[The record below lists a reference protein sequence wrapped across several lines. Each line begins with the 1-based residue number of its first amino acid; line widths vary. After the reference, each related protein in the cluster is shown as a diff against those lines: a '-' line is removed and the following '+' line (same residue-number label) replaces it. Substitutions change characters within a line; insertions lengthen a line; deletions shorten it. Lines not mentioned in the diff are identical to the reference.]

1 MGSLRVTADASQI
14 FAAQAPT
21 QIASNFAFGLHT
33 ASRPVA
39 TNVMINEVDADTP
52 GDDRAEFIEL
62 YGPPNTPLDGLA
74 VVLYNGVSTFSP
86 NPFEHQSYAAFDL
99 DGKSTDANG
108 YFVLGNP
115 DVPGVG
121 LTFDP
126 GQFGLLQNGAVNHGD
141 GDHPTREGPELER
154 PYAATASFGSTPN
167 DAVCWLRYADSP
179 TGESVTAGPPWRAG
193 NTRQKRSPPTPES
206 SGSTPTRSVPQSPT
220 EWLTAGAWNQ
230 RQ

>member
-1 MGSLRVTADASQI
+1 MGSLRATADASQI

-121 LTFDP
+121 LTFGP
-126 GQFGLLQNGAVNHGD
+126 GQFGLLQNGA
-141 GDHPTREGPELER
+141 
-154 PYAATASFGSTPN
+154 
-167 DAVCWLRYADSP
+167 DAVALYVGSASDFPDGTPPDPSESRAFQTLANP
-179 TGESVTAGPPWRAG
+179 TMLGRAFKVLALG
-193 NTRQKRSPPTPES
+193 RGVDAQL
-206 SGSTPTRSVPQSPT
+206 SGFAFARDPRVA
-220 EWLTAGAWNQ
+220 LG
-230 RQ
+230 